1 MVMGEEK
8 CYKGLPYSETVP
20 PFFDIPPAARF
31 GRQGGENQT
40 IP

>member
-8 CYKGLPYSETVP
+8 CYKGLPFSEAAPFSISPLP
-20 PFFDIPPAARF
+20 PILG
-31 GRQGGENQT
+31 GRSGNQT